1 MTAPRISA
9 FHRQDNAVL
18 SCIRDRVGNR
28 HKVVVDSPEA
38 IVNMLG
44 QVPVGLVVDVIGH
57 SHDGFLNFGAED
69 ITDAMRFVAIFQALR
84 AAGVAEVRLLGCE
97 IADSPEAAA
106 AITSLRRQPNMPR
119 ISASSRGL
127 TWRDYNH
134 AGLRPTSEP
143 AVFDFPPDPS
153 LTDPPLPLTQLFD
166 ESPVS
171 VGSGRRVSRPQV
183 LQLEAYLS
191 PDHLCCCPAE
201 FHIDGATPTLKAFE
215 MELERLVGRGRVVAL
230 PDGTLFVVA
239 QKGTVEVLYRV
250 AVDHSE
256 NVRDIIAGW

>member
-1 MTAPRISA
+1 MTTPRISA

-28 HKVVVDSPEA
+28 HKLVVDSPEA
-38 IVNMLG
+38 IVNLLG
-44 QVPVGLVVDVIGH
+44 KVPAGLVVDIIGH
-57 SHDGFLNFGAED
+57 SNHGFLRFGAEE
-69 ITDAMRFVAIFQALR
+69 ITAATRFVAIFQALR

-97 IADSPEAAA
+97 IGDSPEAAA
-106 AITSLRRQPNMPR
+106 AITTLRSQPNMPR
-119 ISASSRGL
+119 IQASLRGL

-143 AVFDFPPDPS
+143 AVFDFPPDPA

-171 VGSGRRVSRPQV
+171 AGAARRVSRPQV

-191 PDHLCCCPAE
+191 TDHLCCCPAE
-201 FHIDGATPTLKAFE
+201 FHIDAATPTLKAFE
-215 MELERLVGRGRVVAL
+215 MELSRLVGRGRVVEM
-230 PDGTLFVVA
+230 PGGTLFVVA
-239 QKGTVEVLYRV
+239 QKGNVEVLYPV
-250 AVDHSE
+250 AVDRGEHA
-256 NVRDIIAGW
+256 RDVIAGW